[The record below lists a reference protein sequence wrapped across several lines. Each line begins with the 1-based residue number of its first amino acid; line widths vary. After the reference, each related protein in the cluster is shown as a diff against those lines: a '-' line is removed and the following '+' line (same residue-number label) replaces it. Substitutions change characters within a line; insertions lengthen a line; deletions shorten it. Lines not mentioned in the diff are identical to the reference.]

1 MGKWSQLLIVAG
13 ITLGEIILSFIV
25 TYYPNDPV
33 YFERT
38 ISITNGQIYP
48 SCHYSNKISLVH
60 WSYLGCLIMVCS
72 YQTVL
77 VRRVPHN
84 YNEAR
89 SIMLAMMAIIIE
101 IVIVIPAFYVSI
113 RSRYRHPTYT
123 LVNFVM
129 GTSTL
134 FVFLPK
140 LYIIIFRPWENA
152 EQLPHRTLGAFDFIE
167 RASVFY
173 EVAPCK
179 RRRIEKTKKRNE
191 TSS

>member
-1 MGKWSQLLIVAG
+1 
-13 ITLGEIILSFIV
+13 
-25 TYYPNDPV
+25 
-33 YFERT
+33 
-38 ISITNGQIYP
+38 
-48 SCHYSNKISLVH
+48 
-60 WSYLGCLIMVCS
+60 MVCS
-72 YQTVL
+72 YQTLL

-89 SIMLAMMAIIIE
+89 SIMLVMMAITIE
-101 IVIVIPAFYVSI
+101 IVIVFPTFYVSI

-140 LYIIIFRPWENA
+140 LYIIIFRTWENA
-152 EQLPHRTLGAFDFIE
+152 EQLQHRTLGAFDFIE